1 MKQYRSVPFSS
12 VRIQSGFWQDRQR
25 LNREQT
31 IDSVMHRFKE
41 TGRFAA
47 LDCDWREGMPNKPH
61 IFYDSDIAKW
71 VESVAYLIHQA
82 PMPGLECEVEAVVDQ
97 IERNQRHD
105 GYFNVWFTAIEP
117 TKRFTQRWA
126 HELYCA
132 GHLIEAAVA
141 YWEATGKDRFLNLMR
156 RYADYIERV
165 FKIEQ
170 SAAFGTPGHEEIEL
184 ALVKL
189 YRATDERRYLEL
201 AKWFVDRRGN
211 NDLDRPDSS
220 QDAYANQS
228 HLPVREMETA
238 EGHAVRAVYL
248 YSAMADLAAEY
259 GDASLLRAC
268 QRIFQNIAARRMYV
282 TGGIGSSNYA
292 EAFTVDYDLQNEIAY
307 TETCASIGLAF
318 FARRM
323 LALELNSAYADAVE
337 AVLYNGFLASTS
349 LDGKSFFYSNPMEI
363 DLSHHG
369 RNVSSAKSEW
379 LPAPQRVEVFS
390 CSCCPPNI
398 TRFVATLGDLLYT
411 QDDQGLYVHQ
421 YMGSEATLTIGG
433 RSVSVSQVTDYPRE
447 GVLRLRVTGA
457 SGLRVGLRIPGWC
470 AHFTLS
476 APYVLENGY
485 ALLEC
490 ASDDCEWTLT
500 LDLTPTLWE
509 THPAVH
515 ANAGRAA
522 LRRGPVL
529 YCLEGVDNGADLQNL
544 MIQVPLEAQVQES
557 DVFPLPLLLVR
568 GRQPAEAAG
577 EWLYRPFQGALAE
590 KSLTFIPYYC
600 IANRGPSDMQLWV
613 RVRL

>member
-12 VRIQSGFWQDRQR
+12 VRINAGFWQDRQR

-31 IDSVMHRFKE
+31 IDSVMRRFKE

-47 LDCDWREGMPNKPH
+47 FGCDWREGMPNKPH

-71 VESVAYLIHQA
+71 MESVAYLIRQT
-82 PMPGLECEVEAVVDQ
+82 PMPELEREVEDLIDL
-97 IERNQRHD
+97 IERNQGHD

-117 TKRFTQRWA
+117 TKRFSQRWA

-170 SAAFGTPGHEEIEL
+170 SAAFLTPGHEEIEL

-189 YRATDERRYLEL
+189 YRATGERRYLEL
-201 AKWFVDRRGN
+201 AKWFVNKRGDNDR
-211 NDLDRPDSS
+211 DCPESP
-220 QDAYANQS
+220 QAAYANQS

-248 YSAMADLAAEY
+248 YSAMADLAAEC
-259 GDASLLRAC
+259 GDASLRRAC
-268 QRIFQNIAARRMYV
+268 EKLFHNIATRRMYV
-282 TGGIGSSNYA
+282 TGGIGSSNHA

-318 FARRM
+318 FAQRM
-323 LALELNSAYADAVE
+323 LALELNATYADTVE
-337 AVLYNGFLASTS
+337 TVLYNGFLASTS
-349 LDGKSFFYSNPMEI
+349 LDGRSFFYTNPMEI

-369 RNVSSAKSEW
+369 RNVSSTRSDW
-379 LPAPQRVEVFS
+379 LPAPQRVEVFN

-398 TRFVATLGDLLYT
+398 IRFVASLGDLLYT
-411 QDDQGLYVHQ
+411 HDGRGLYIHQ
-421 YMGSEATLTIGG
+421 YMGSEAALTIGG
-433 RSVSVSQVTDYPRE
+433 RNVGVWQVTDYPRE
-447 GVLRLRVTGA
+447 GVIRLRVTGA
-457 SGLRVGLRIPGWC
+457 AGLRVGLRVPGWC
-470 AHFTLS
+470 GQFTLS
-476 APYVLENGY
+476 APYALENGY
-485 ALLEC
+485 AMLEC

-500 LDLTPTLWE
+500 LDLSPTLWE
-509 THPAVH
+509 AHPAVH
-515 ANAGRAA
+515 ADAGRAA

-529 YCLEGVDNGADLQNL
+529 YCLEGVDNGANLQSL
-544 MIQVPLEAQVQES
+544 MIASPMEAQVQET
-557 DVFPLPLLLVR
+557 DAFALPLLSVR
-568 GRQPAEAAG
+568 GWQPAADPG
-577 EWLYRPFQGALAE
+577 EWLYRPFQGALTE
-590 KSLTFIPYYC
+590 KRLTFIPYYC
-600 IANRGPSDMQLWV
+600 IANRGLSDMQVWV